1 MCVLNLSDYFLQFL
15 VESIHSRHM
24 TALRSTPDQ
33 TSEALREEAAHQ
45 REVALDVLF
54 HVAQVFD
61 FPDLNRFL
69 NVCPHLFFS

>member
-1 MCVLNLSDYFLQFL
+1 M
-15 VESIHSRHM
+15 ESIHSRHI

-33 TSEALREEAAHQ
+33 SSEALREEAAHQ
-45 REVALDVLF
+45 RELALDVLF

-69 NVCPHLFFS
+69 NVCLTFFYKEEIILIY